1 MLQCTEIVISELK
14 LVGFMSTKTSGYV
27 LPSLSLLSSRSLYLP
42 SISTLPP
49 SLPHS
54 LTHSLPPSLP
64 HSLTHLHIYIIYSSV
79 SMYIFMLTMLQQ
91 LFSMFIFTFSILSI
105 SIYTIYTH
113 ITIYMYM
120 CVCVCVHKTFVN
132 MYILSINV

>member
-49 SLPHS
+49 SLPPS
-54 LTHSLPPSLP
+54 LT

-91 LFSMFIFTFSILSI
+91 LFSMFIFSFSILSI

-113 ITIYMYM
+113 ISIHV
-120 CVCVCVHKTFVN
+120 CVCVCVCVYIKTFVN
-132 MYILSINV
+132 MNILSINV